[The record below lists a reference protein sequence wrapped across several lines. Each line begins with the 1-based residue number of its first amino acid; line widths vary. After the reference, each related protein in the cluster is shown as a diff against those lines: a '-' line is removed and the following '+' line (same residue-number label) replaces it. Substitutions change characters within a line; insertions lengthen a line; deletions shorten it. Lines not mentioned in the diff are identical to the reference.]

1 MINHSLKNNRAFTL
15 VEMIVALGLFA
26 VVATVAL
33 GALVKIISVNKKA
46 QTLHQSMTNINFAL
60 ESMSREL
67 RVGTMY
73 NCTTGAGILSSISLT
88 SGLACTSMI
97 SNQSAYLAFN
107 SSQKDPSPT
116 ASCQRL
122 INSYRFVSYSLGSIS
137 AYHIEKAEQVACG
150 DRVTNDM
157 YAPVL
162 DPGVIIT
169 DYTIGV
175 TNKAY
180 PLVFIKISGYVGAK
194 EKERTYFDLQ
204 TAVSPRTIN

>member
-1 MINHSLKNNRAFTL
+1 MIKKSLTKNRAFTL

-73 NCTTGAGILSSISLT
+73 NCKLGSGINFEIIPSIT
-88 SGLACTSMI
+88 PCSGNI
-97 SNQSAYLAFN
+97 SNSDAYLAFN
-107 SSQKDPSPT
+107 SSHIGAT
-116 ASCQRL
+116 CQRL
-122 INSYRFVSYSLGSIS
+122 INSYRFKSYPLGSIS
-137 AYHIEKAEQVACG
+137 AYELQKAEQTDCG
-150 DRVTNDM
+150 QRMSDAD

-175 TNKAY
+175 TLDIY
-180 PLVFIKISGYVGAK
+180 PLAFIKISGYVGAK

-204 TAVSPRTIN
+204 TAVSPRVIK